1 VISTFFK
8 IPVSAVLEKEA
19 LRQDY
24 MQHRQEEGTG
34 MRSFVSK
41 DNVLFEKYER
51 GGGQV
56 TDQTRIEWVEQKI
69 SPASSLAMADH
80 RKMMKGLG
88 KQDPALCTDWF
99 KYSDALIMVCSDL
112 TAVQAP
118 TQEPAQAPA
127 APVQQEKPFLAPR
140 PSGGRQLTKPQLQ
153 AIHRYAAAHGESF
166 SNVSLEE
173 VEGSE
178 GGVGKWTNIPQKTA
192 EDMFKAQDG
201 QADEKSS
208 QPKFPRMFP
217 VVKKRDIQL
226 RIREPFI
233 CSMLKLRG

>member
-1 VISTFFK
+1 
-8 IPVSAVLEKEA
+8 
-19 LRQDY
+19 
-24 MQHRQEEGTG
+24 

-56 TDQTRIEWVEQKI
+56 TDQTRIEWVDRKI
-69 SPASSLAMADH
+69 SSASSLAMEDH
-80 RKMMKGLG
+80 RKTMKSLG
-88 KQDPALCTDWF
+88 KQDPALGTDWF

-118 TQEPAQAPA
+118 AQAPA
-127 APVQQEKPFLAPR
+127 APMQQEKPFLAPR
-140 PSGGRQLTKPQLQ
+140 PSGGRQLTKTQLQ

-178 GGVGKWTNIPQKTA
+178 GGVDKWTNIPQKTA
-192 EDMFKAQDG
+192 EDMFKAQEG
-201 QADEKSS
+201 QADEKFSP
-208 QPKFPRMFP
+208 PKFPRVFP
-217 VVKKRDIQL
+217 ILKKRDVKL
-226 RIREPFI
+226 RIQEPFI
-233 CSMLKLRG
+233 CSMLKLRD